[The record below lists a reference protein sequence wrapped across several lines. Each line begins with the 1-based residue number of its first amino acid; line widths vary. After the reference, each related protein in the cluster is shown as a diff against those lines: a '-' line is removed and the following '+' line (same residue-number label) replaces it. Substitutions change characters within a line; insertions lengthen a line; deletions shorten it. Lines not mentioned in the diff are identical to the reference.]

1 MIVIISKLNS
11 KTQTDLAPDSDCRS
25 QSVNIYRR
33 ARGFF
38 RKFWEFSRFYGEYIA
53 KSSQPRTVSPDPAT
67 HSQSSLE

>member
-1 MIVIISKLNS
+1 MIMMISKLNS

-25 QSVNIYRR
+25 QSVKIYRK

-53 KSSQPRTVSPDPAT
+53 RSSQPTTASQDTPT